1 MSEERELH
9 EYGGSFWNFLCSLR
23 HSYTTITTIPG
34 ISHISGHNPQIIFQK
49 PSNTRRL
56 KV

>member
-23 HSYTTITTIPG
+23 HSYTTCIPG

-49 PSNTRRL
+49 PSNTKRL

>member
-23 HSYTTITTIPG
+23 HSYTSITTIPG

-49 PSNTRRL
+49 PSNTKRL